1 MPHHNSNIVK
11 HRYGSEGYEGENL
24 AATAIMLAGVY
35 TPMLKLMRELLRRKG
50 MTPSLEQWFRW
61 FRWCLKKVTTHANK
75 VSKSLF
81 TFCWYNCNRLQFL
94 YKLQTRCP
102 SLNKYDFQTRWNA
115 HSSLQIPP
123 YTWADLSS
131 LRSSFLYLDLSIE
144 FLLLNRG
151 RLIEN
156 IVGMIEI
163 NSYLFFCLYRR
174 NLFGTR
180 RRQSLYETSGA
191 S

>member
-1 MPHHNSNIVK
+1 MYIDYNIKRFVWSTLFGSQFSNPKNQDNLKKKARFVSNFQIILLYLSMPHHNSNIVK

-81 TFCWYNCNRLQFL
+81 TFC
-94 YKLQTRCP
+94 
-102 SLNKYDFQTRWNA
+102 
-115 HSSLQIPP
+115 
-123 YTWADLSS
+123 
-131 LRSSFLYLDLSIE
+131 
-144 FLLLNRG
+144 
-151 RLIEN
+151 
-156 IVGMIEI
+156 
-163 NSYLFFCLYRR
+163 
-174 NLFGTR
+174 
-180 RRQSLYETSGA
+180 
-191 S
+191 